1 MFESTTHTR
10 TRDAIRAAHQERS
23 EALRRMLRIFSAR

>member
-10 TRDAIRAAHQERS
+10 TRDAIRAAHKERS
-23 EALRRMLRIFSAR
+23 EAMVRFFRIFSGR